1 MSKQLSDAPL
11 RPDEQ
16 IATSATTGSMPAVN
30 VKKKQ
35 PAVFWPWLG
44 MLLLVGLIIV
54 GIATLSVW
62 NWLNAIQSGNG
73 AAQSSSAVSTVNVR
87 RRASYADLNVTLVSV
102 QEATSF
108 SDDLI
113 HTGPATVRVTL
124 SVNNPTSNAID
135 IAYYDVARLLVP
147 KQQPIAP
154 TNLTLSAVPAARTTQ
169 TGWIDFPVA
178 KNTALSTLKFQLGNA
193 SIGELLV
200 TIPVSGAYNASQYDA
215 HSYNKSVPI
224 TYTFKGWQQPV
235 YNLYYHLT
243 RIDVRNSY
251 NGVETKA
258 GQQYYVL
265 YFTVDNPNG
274 AWISPG
280 TGYYYIRLVLNG
292 GNRSPMDN
300 TLPEAFKPNAHGVKG
315 YVAFQ
320 GPAGMHNLN
329 IFFLWESQPGGF
341 NTPVSW

>member
-16 IATSATTGSMPAVN
+16 IISSTTGSMRA
-30 VKKKQ
+30 VKKRQ
-35 PAVFWPWLG
+35 PAVFLPWLG
-44 MLLLVGLIIV
+44 MLLVVGLVIV
-54 GIATLSVW
+54 GVVTLSVW
-62 NWLNAIQSGNG
+62 NWLNAIQSGSG
-73 AAQSSSAVSTVNVR
+73 PGQSSSSISTMNVQR
-87 RRASYADLNVTLVSV
+87 SAMYADLNVTMVNV
-102 QEATSF
+102 QYATSF

-124 SVNNPTSNAID
+124 RVNNPTTNAID

-178 KNTALSTLKFQLGNA
+178 QNTALNTLKFQLGNA

-200 TIPVSGAYNASQYDA
+200 TIPVSGAYDASQYNS

-224 TYTFKGWQQPV
+224 TYTFQGWQQPV

-251 NGVETKA
+251 NGVETRA

-265 YFTVDNPNG
+265 YFTVDNPNY
-274 AWISPG
+274 ATISPG
-280 TGYYYIRLVLNG
+280 NGYFYVRLALNG

-300 TLPEAFKPNAHGVKG
+300 TLPDAFKANAHGVSG

-320 GPAGMHNLN
+320 GPAGMRSLN
-329 IFFLWESQPGGF
+329 IVFLWESRAGGF
-341 NTPVSW
+341 TTPVSW